1 MVYSILYLMEPRGPL
16 RPASAMLRKR
26 KKNRKTIKTKEDK
39 ILAGRTCDH
48 HKLEVAEELIEF
60 R

>member
-1 MVYSILYLMEPRGPL
+1 MEPRGPL
-16 RPASAMLRKR
+16 LPASAMLRKR